1 MKRAAEAFGCLA
13 IVDTLLLGGFAL
25 RMGTGV
31 VESIAIVGPA
41 HSRVGLQWTFIFN
54 SRALHVVE
62 FVLVQV
68 ALRVLLLN
76 TAILP
81 KLVEVEFAL
90 GDLGWDV
97 IVAGFQNVVSRTVE
111 LITDILFVVIL
122 I

>member
-1 MKRAAEAFGCLA
+1 
-13 IVDTLLLGGFAL
+13 
-25 RMGTGV
+25 MGTGV

-41 HSRVGLQWTFIFN
+41 RSRVGLQWTFIFN

-76 TAILP
+76 TAVLP

-90 GDLGWDV
+90 GVLGWDV